1 MKMNV
6 EIDGRTYQV
15 DIEDIHERP
24 VIAKVDGERYEVWP
38 EIEPTTPSGGASAA
52 QPVISV
58 PEPTQSAPSF
68 ERVTQ
73 ENKSN
78 AVTSPL
84 PGVIVAIMMKPGDRV
99 SRGQELCTLE
109 AMKMKNAIR
118 SVREGTIAT
127 VEVNVGDQVGH
138 GQVLMTYAD

>member
-15 DIEDIHERP
+15 EVKDIHARP
-24 VIAKVDGERYEVWP
+24 VMAKVDGEGYEVWP
-38 EIEPTTPSGGASAA
+38 ETEPTASKDGAHAA
-52 QPVISV
+52 QPVISI
-58 PEPTQSAPSF
+58 PEPTQAGSTF
-68 ERVTQ
+68 EREVQ

-78 AVTSPL
+78 TVTSPL
-84 PGVIVAIMMKPGDRV
+84 PGVIVAIMVKTGDRV

-118 SVREGTIAT
+118 SVREGTIAS
-127 VEVNVGDQVGH
+127 VEVNVSDQVGH